1 MKTSEYSSKTASFT
15 VGDDTY
21 EICLLSVE
29 AAFKLQVTLGNQLK
43 GLYGQGSVG
52 AVSPD
57 VMWSVT
63 EKLLKHAEVNGAPL
77 NMADHFVARLDTLD
91 VVFFEAIKA
100 NVPGFF
106 QKLGGLKGLFLDAL
120 AKQLGSAKSP
130 SASATSGQATET
142 N

>member
-1 MKTSEYSSKTASFT
+1 MKNSDYSSKTASFK
-15 VGDDTY
+15 VGEDNY

-29 AAFKLQVTLGNQLK
+29 AAFKLQITLGNQLK

-77 NMADHFVARLDTLD
+77 NMADHFVGKLDTLD
-91 VVFFEAIKA
+91 LVFFEAIKA

-106 QKLGGLKGLFLDAL
+106 QKLSGLKGLFLAAL
-120 AKQLGSAKSP
+120 SSQSKSAKGQSV
-130 SASATSGQATET
+130 SATSAQATET
-142 N
+142 K